1 MSLLDIIFG
10 RKKATAGVAKERLQI
25 ILAHERTL
33 SGPESGRSP
42 IWLSQLQKE
51 LLEVVAKYIKVDQDA
66 LKVHL
71 EKREN
76 IELLEINITLPELE
90 LDQKDNTSESSDKKS
105 S

>member
-10 RKKATAGVAKERLQI
+10 RKKATAEVAKERLQI
-25 ILAHERTL
+25 ILAHERALT
-33 SGPESGRSP
+33 GPESGRSP
-42 IWLSQLQKE
+42 VWLSQLQKE
-51 LLEVVAKYIKVDQDA
+51 LLDVVAKYIKVDQDA

-90 LDQKDNTSESSDKKS
+90 QKDTNSESPDKKS